1 MCSAVLKFNVHS
13 AFAINR
19 PIYEIQK
26 DLINSFHIQ
35 ILANLCIHE
44 PSKFVSH
51 EIDMQGV
58 KFSLLMLKYE
68 SVLKKKL
75 SEVRT
80 ATSISL

>member
-51 EIDMQGV
+51 EINMQGV
-58 KFSLLMLKYE
+58 KFSLMLKYE

>member
-35 ILANLCIHE
+35 ILANLYIHE

-51 EIDMQGV
+51 EINTQGV

-68 SVLKKKL
+68 SVLKKKQ